1 MKKLLHLFL
10 FLMAFQMEVR
20 VRASEGALS
29 LPENCL
35 GKTVPCSFKVN
46 QEKWS
51 HHSGTVKL
59 RAVSRSVLTEEV
71 KNKEWRLLEG
81 TLWVENAPSVKIHT
95 INADAE
101 ASNGQYWVLIE
112 NDRVIFRNISSKLT
126 LTFKDQSKME
136 IPRGFE
142 VWVGSVNSEARV
154 EHGMVEPINLKK
166 HLKVWNE
173 LYPGSKEQFVTEVQ
187 DLRDQ
192 WSDLVEESG
201 DIYKKV
207 AEKRLLAQEEE
218 KRREREARK
227 EKEQER
233 RLLRESFHRRVFE
246 Y

>member
-1 MKKLLHLFL
+1 MKKILHLFL

-35 GKTVPCSFKVN
+35 GKTVPCSFKVT

-51 HHSGTVKL
+51 HQSDNIKL
-59 RAVSRSVLTEEV
+59 RALSRSMLTEEV
-71 KNKEWRLLEG
+71 KGKEWRVIDG
-81 TLWVENAPSVKIHT
+81 TLWVENAPSVKVRT
-95 INADAE
+95 TNADAE
-101 ASNGQYWVLIE
+101 ASNGQYWVLVE
-112 NDRVIFRNISSKLT
+112 DDRVIFRNISSKLT
-126 LTFKDQSKME
+126 ITFKDQSKME

-142 VWVGSVNSEARV
+142 IWVGAVNSEARV

-207 AEKRLLAQEEE
+207 AEKRMLALDAE
-218 KRREREARK
+218 KRREQELRK
-227 EKEQER
+227 QKEQER
-233 RLLRESFHRRVFE
+233 RVLRESFHRRVFE